1 MEITEQQKKQII
13 ENRLQGLKQEEFDL
27 QIQKDV
33 YKECGMDDRLEKVAE
48 NLTNN
53 RKMQSSYEK
62 QLEKVGGD
70 ESE

>member
-1 MEITEQQKKQII
+1 MDLSQQQKRQII

-33 YKECGMDDRLEKVAE
+33 YKECGMDERLEQVAE

-53 RKMQSSYEK
+53 RKMQSAYET
-62 QLEKVGGD
+62 QLENL
-70 ESE
+70 EYEPS